1 MVSHRLLL
9 LCKSTVKCFA
19 ASDVNCSLQLVTGTV
34 QGEGTEDENGNLMWL
49 VDFRLSDLLT
59 DIDGPQQQ
67 QQQPSAGRGEPG
79 EPERKRSRQE
89 EEVVVAVPA
98 PALESQQP
106 APTAPLPLTLELPA
120 CRTVSAA
127 KPNYTYTD
135 LITLALRD
143 KTSLTVSGIYQWI
156 T

>member
-9 LCKSTVKCFA
+9 LCKSTVKYFA

-67 QQQPSAGRGEPG
+67 QQASAGRAEPG
-79 EPERKRSRQE
+79 EPERKRARQE
-89 EEVVVAVPA
+89 EEVAVPA

>member
-1 MVSHRLLL
+1 M
-9 LCKSTVKCFA
+9 
-19 ASDVNCSLQLVTGTV
+19 

-67 QQQPSAGRGEPG
+67 QQASAGRAEPG
-79 EPERKRSRQE
+79 EPERKRARQE
-89 EEVVVAVPA
+89 EEVAVPA